1 MTDLK
6 EVFISKKKNLKE
18 KNIHD
23 ILFVGIFAIA
33 LFIFVYYTCTPR
45 EFSDDDWGIAN
56 YFAGTMGAE
65 YATPY
70 NKFINFLL
78 GWIMYVMYQLM
89 LGPNW
94 FIITQELI
102 VMISFALLQYILIQ
116 KLKDHLPIWWCYVLT
131 CALLI
136 AFELS
141 FLCRL
146 SYTQTATVGSIMGF
160 LWMIYSYQRHSDS
173 GFICAGIFTVFSSLY
188 RFGCFEMCLPF
199 VLLVL
204 MNYVFREHTGWSLKE
219 NISCMIKKRKLL
231 ITVIGIAAGCFI
243 ASKINTAIYNS
254 DYYAEYNAFNSARA
268 SVVDYA
274 KAPYD
279 EIAEELE
286 AIGVSRND
294 YSLMTSWNFADLS
307 FFTTDLFREVAA
319 VEPKEKIETNYI
331 EELQIYFKNLC
342 DPSVM
347 YNKFFY
353 MGIIIL
359 VICLAL
365 DFRHMLPYSAALL
378 LGTVAIEIY
387 LKVFV
392 RRYPSYVRTGLLFTM
407 IVTAL
412 MIIDFSKLAK
422 IRRKNIVMSA
432 MSALIVLGLLPLGN
446 EYYLQTKGT
455 FEYDMDGLALYEY
468 FNGRENDIFMIPTGG
483 SSIRHALRNSYSI
496 FEETK
501 PGIMRHTV
509 GLGGWSTNNPWV
521 NEVYSSWGIDYPM
534 SQIADDNVYLM
545 AEPSMLSSLRQYVFE
560 HRNIK
565 TTVALTDVECD
576 TAIYK
581 ISDRDMPVVEAKFAD
596 VKSIS
601 VEYNQEF
608 ETCDVTVTFDYTDS
622 DVFHGRVFLAMTND
636 EEGGGYYMVYG
647 GHDMAI
653 EAGTNK
659 ITAMI
664 PVAEIFSDESP
675 NSKTYSVNLML
686 QDGGS
691 NIVNSGEPV
700 EIVITRPVQ
709 SLKEQ
714 L

>member
-89 LGPNW
+89 PGPNW

-254 DYYAEYNAFNSARA
+254 DYYD
-268 SVVDYA
+268 DY
-274 KAPYD
+274 
-279 EIAEELE
+279 
-286 AIGVSRND
+286 
-294 YSLMTSWNFADLS
+294 
-307 FFTTDLFREVAA
+307 
-319 VEPKEKIETNYI
+319 
-331 EELQIYFKNLC
+331 
-342 DPSVM
+342 
-347 YNKFFY
+347 
-353 MGIIIL
+353 
-359 VICLAL
+359 
-365 DFRHMLPYSAALL
+365 
-378 LGTVAIEIY
+378 
-387 LKVFV
+387 
-392 RRYPSYVRTGLLFTM
+392 
-407 IVTAL
+407 
-412 MIIDFSKLAK
+412 
-422 IRRKNIVMSA
+422 
-432 MSALIVLGLLPLGN
+432 
-446 EYYLQTKGT
+446 
-455 FEYDMDGLALYEY
+455 
-468 FNGRENDIFMIPTGG
+468 
-483 SSIRHALRNSYSI
+483 
-496 FEETK
+496 
-501 PGIMRHTV
+501 
-509 GLGGWSTNNPWV
+509 
-521 NEVYSSWGIDYPM
+521 
-534 SQIADDNVYLM
+534 
-545 AEPSMLSSLRQYVFE
+545 
-560 HRNIK
+560 
-565 TTVALTDVECD
+565 
-576 TAIYK
+576 
-581 ISDRDMPVVEAKFAD
+581 
-596 VKSIS
+596 
-601 VEYNQEF
+601 
-608 ETCDVTVTFDYTDS
+608 
-622 DVFHGRVFLAMTND
+622 
-636 EEGGGYYMVYG
+636 
-647 GHDMAI
+647 
-653 EAGTNK
+653 
-659 ITAMI
+659 
-664 PVAEIFSDESP
+664 
-675 NSKTYSVNLML
+675 
-686 QDGGS
+686 
-691 NIVNSGEPV
+691 
-700 EIVITRPVQ
+700 
-709 SLKEQ
+709 
-714 L
+714 